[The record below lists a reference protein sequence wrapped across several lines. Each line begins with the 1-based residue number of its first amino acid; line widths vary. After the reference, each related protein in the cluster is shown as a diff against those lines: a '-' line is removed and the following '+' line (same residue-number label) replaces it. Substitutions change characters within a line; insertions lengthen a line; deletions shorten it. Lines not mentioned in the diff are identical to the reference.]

1 LATTRAARLRSALD
15 EGAAPALLPQPLVM
29 APLAAPRRATAALA
43 SAAAAALALGAAAA
57 PPSLPAQVRL
67 AFSRDASA
75 VVVHWASS
83 NDTAAPPYVPVA
95 QWGVSPGALTNAGV
109 NCTSDQYVAWNISS
123 PRLHFCTLAGLPA
136 GQAEIFYTV
145 GNGGAD
151 FSPVARFRTALA
163 AGDATPFSFAVT
175 GDMGIEFS
183 QPTMSAV
190 AAAAQSADLRYFSIH
205 NGDLAYADNRQ
216 SLNNGSLADGVLN
229 DFYDMLSTSYAASV
243 PTLFG
248 LVRLRE
254 RAARLFSLLRLTV
267 TLPPTSPSF
276 SLSLSLSG

>member
-1 LATTRAARLRSALD
+1 
-15 EGAAPALLPQPLVM
+15 M
-29 APLAAPRRATAALA
+29 APLAAPRRATALA

-57 PPSLPAQVRL
+57 LPSPPAQVRL

-95 QWGVSPGALTNAGV
+95 QWGVSPVALTNAGV

-123 PRLHFCTLAGLPA
+123 PRLHFCALAGLPV

-175 GDMGIEFS
+175 GDW
-183 QPTMSAV
+183 A
-190 AAAAQSADLRYFSIH
+190 
-205 NGDLAYADNRQ
+205 
-216 SLNNGSLADGVLN
+216 
-229 DFYDMLSTSYAASV
+229 
-243 PTLFG
+243 
-248 LVRLRE
+248 
-254 RAARLFSLLRLTV
+254 
-267 TLPPTSPSF
+267 
-276 SLSLSLSG
+276 